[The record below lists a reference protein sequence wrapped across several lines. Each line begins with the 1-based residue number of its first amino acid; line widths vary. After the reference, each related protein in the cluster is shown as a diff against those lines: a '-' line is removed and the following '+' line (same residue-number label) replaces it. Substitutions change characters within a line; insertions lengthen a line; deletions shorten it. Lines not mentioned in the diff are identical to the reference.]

1 MGAAPDIEFR
11 RAFTDWVEALWFG
24 ERDDANRN
32 LEALVDLPPEV
43 VLAGA
48 LSLLTR
54 LREAFVSRSL
64 EPELAGALA
73 EHLMVTRDDP
83 DRAGLIADVISMA
96 GPDADPASRAG
107 VVARR
112 GGAEVTGAALEC
124 SSLLT
129 QVVAE
134 RLGVVPSVVLE
145 DL

>member
-1 MGAAPDIEFR
+1 MAGTYDAEFR
-11 RAFTDWVEALWFG
+11 RAFTDWVEALWFD
-24 ERDDANRN
+24 EREEANRA
-32 LEALVDLPPEV
+32 LEMLVDLPPEV

-73 EHLMVTRDDP
+73 EHLMVGRDDP
-83 DRAGLIADVISMA
+83 ERADLIAEVMSMA
-96 GPDADPASRAG
+96 GPDADPAGRAA
-107 VVARR
+107 VVAHR
-112 GGAEVTGAALEC
+112 GGAAVTGTALEC

-134 RLGVVPSVVLE
+134 RLGVIPSVVLD